1 MHILILFNMLFSIY
15 TLVKDEVVY
24 VFKLQ
29 MYKHEIQPKQP
40 VVHAETYPQVG
51 VKAGCVAP
59 LR

>member
-1 MHILILFNMLFSIY
+1 MLFSIY

-24 VFKLQ
+24 VLKLQ
-29 MYKHEIQPKQP
+29 MCKHEIKPKQP